1 MVKPD
6 LDTLLNLLR
15 RDVLRNLPCSETN
28 FGNLSSVVEL
38 DGFEGHDVG

>member
-15 RDVLRNLPCSETN
+15 RDILRNLPCSETN
-28 FGNLSSVVEL
+28 LGNFPSVVEL
-38 DGFEGHDVG
+38 DGFEGHGVG